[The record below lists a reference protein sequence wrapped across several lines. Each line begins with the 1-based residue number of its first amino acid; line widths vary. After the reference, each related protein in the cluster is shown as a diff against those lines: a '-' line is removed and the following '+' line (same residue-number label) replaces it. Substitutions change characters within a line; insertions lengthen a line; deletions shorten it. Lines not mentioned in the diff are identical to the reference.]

1 MTWGQGENFYTVA
14 AMYNTDWMALWSLN
28 GGDAPD
34 VAQVRGR
41 RRHMVLGEGWKEG
54 ICTMR
59 MGACLMAETSEMP
72 IVLMREGGYNVSEGG
87 TDVGERTGGHAIQI
101 RA

>member
-34 VAQVRGR
+34 VAQVRR
-41 RRHMVLGEGWKEG
+41 RRTHMVTGFERGNVHNEDG
-54 ICTMR
+54 CMR
-59 MGACLMAETSEMP
+59 H
-72 IVLMREGGYNVSEGG
+72 GG
-87 TDVGERTGGHAIQI
+87 DV
-101 RA
+101 